1 MQASAAPIRDFAE
14 AYTQFRPVL
23 LRALSG
29 LARRGFA
36 VNPVDGI
43 DFIHD
48 FFLDEWEAVCSN
60 FDSEKGNFESYVYGA
75 FVHFARP
82 RIVRLRRL
90 QDFLVDPQW
99 LDSTKAQHDTENQ
112 VSSSLD
118 TTYLLSVIETLPKLE
133 RELLVAFLYSADRSE
148 RSVARRF
155 AISRYRVREILVD
168 ALGKIVAVF
177 PRPSSIEEGDW
188 RIARSVWGER
198 RTIQETAVLFEMPL
212 LGVKNAI
219 GRSSL
224 SIAEMLRQFH
234 LGAGGSSMNIPQEER
249 SAAAELLRRTLYSPG
264 NEELLSNLKASAK
277 EVLAVI
283 ESADITLSTGTEP
296 DGLWIARVYEALAGA
311 TEAPPTPQQLEIEQA
326 LLEMERTD
334 LAAIGKA
341 FVETL
346 LPDLPITL
354 TRFSELFAN
363 APRVGAEEVALLS
376 NEPDVRAAFPNSADL
391 ALFGIRPLSVF
402 YASEAVANLFDRL
415 LRYGLI
421 EESDLFLSSKESDTY
436 APFLAKRNLDVSID
450 REIAHMTD
458 CSVQTSAILLKWLIA
473 VSEYKPFVFGGF
485 EAELKRGGVLLKRYP
500 KTFANLYE
508 RWAVSYAI

>member
-1 MQASAAPIRDFAE
+1 
-14 AYTQFRPVL
+14 
-23 LRALSG
+23 
-29 LARRGFA
+29 
-36 VNPVDGI
+36 
-43 DFIHD
+43 
-48 FFLDEWEAVCSN
+48 
-60 FDSEKGNFESYVYGA
+60 
-75 FVHFARP
+75 
-82 RIVRLRRL
+82 
-90 QDFLVDPQW
+90 
-99 LDSTKAQHDTENQ
+99 
-112 VSSSLD
+112 
-118 TTYLLSVIETLPKLE
+118 
-133 RELLVAFLYSADRSE
+133 
-148 RSVARRF
+148 
-155 AISRYRVREILVD
+155 
-168 ALGKIVAVF
+168 
-177 PRPSSIEEGDW
+177 
-188 RIARSVWGER
+188 
-198 RTIQETAVLFEMPL
+198 MPL

-234 LGAGGSSMNIPQEER
+234 LGAGGSGMNIPQEER

-283 ESADITLSTGTEP
+283 ESADITLSTGTES

-354 TRFSELFAN
+354 TRFSEFFAN

-421 EESDLFLSSKESDTY
+421 EESDLFLSSKESDNY
-436 APFLAKRNLDVSID
+436 APLLAKRNLDVSID
-450 REIAHMTD
+450 REIADMTD

-485 EAELKRGGVLLKRYP
+485 EAELKRGGVLLKRYR

-508 RWAVSYAI
+508 RWAVSYAID